1 MLRWPAHTLRIP
13 KNSNSDV
20 LPALLPRLPS
30 AECRIPIF
38 GMTLPG
44 RPPRR
49 LFRRWVAPSGFLP
62 PNAGILFGDDSPG
75 PAHSRGRGRII
86 LHTGGAWR
94 IPPGAYPS
102 NHKSSVTTPG
112 RVATYYEG
120 LRSTTKYESTTK
132 NYKVLR
138 STTKYYKVLRSTT
151 KYYEVLQSTTKYK
164 KVMERLQSTT
174 K

>member
-1 MLRWPAHTLRIP
+1 MPPAISRGPVGPILLLARASCSNGRRIP
-13 KNSNSDV
+13 CAYPGTVIPTSGRWVAPSGFLQSYSGMT
-20 LPALLPRLPS
+20 LPGRPPRPFFGRWVAPSGFLPPNAGIL
-30 AECRIPIF
+30 F

-94 IPPGAYPS
+94 IPPGAYP
-102 NHKSSVTTPG
+102 P
-112 RVATYYEG
+112 RVGALELLSRAPIRY
-120 LRSTTKYESTTK
+120 RKAP
-132 NYKVLR
+132 
-138 STTKYYKVLRSTT
+138 
-151 KYYEVLQSTTKYK
+151 
-164 KVMERLQSTT
+164 RLDLS
-174 K
+174 

>member
-1 MLRWPAHTLRIP
+1 MPSFYKYLLKIRGSWRTRSFGFEGPGVQIREALSSQYCCWQGLRAPMAGAHPAHTQ
-13 KNSNSDV
+13 
-20 LPALLPRLPS
+20 
-30 AECRIPIF
+30 EQY
-38 GMTLPG
+38 
-44 RPPRR
+44 
-49 LFRRWVAPSGFLP
+49 FRRATRSPPSGFLP

-86 LHTGGAWR
+86 LHTGGVWR

-138 STTKYYKVLRSTT
+138 STTKYYKVP
-151 KYYEVLQSTTKYK
+151 
-164 KVMERLQSTT
+164 
-174 K
+174 